1 MGSISS
7 YYILQFLMRI
17 IILFLAIPIHEA
29 AHAWAALKCGDE
41 TARNQ
46 GRLTISPFAHLDFFG
61 SLCMVIT
68 GFGWGKPVMV
78 NPSNFKNRKRDSV
91 LVAFAGPASN
101 LLLGLLLVVAFKVLM
116 LMKIVTGIGNAAMV
130 FQYIIILNIYLAVFN
145 ILPVPPLDGSKL
157 LLAVLPPKHAF
168 KLIQYQQYIFMA
180 MIALLLWTPLSS
192 ILSDASYKIYA
203 LFNIITGFIG

>member
-1 MGSISS
+1 MGGSN
-7 YYILQFLMRI
+7 YILQFLMRI

-41 TARNQ
+41 TSRNQ
-46 GRLTISPFAHLDFFG
+46 GRLTINPFAHLDFFG
-61 SLCMVIT
+61 SLCMLIT

-101 LLLGLLLVVAFKVLM
+101 LLLGLLLTIVLKLLIVA
-116 LMKIVTGIGNAAMV
+116 KIVPVIGNAFSI

-157 LLAVLPPKHAF
+157 LLAVLPPKQAF
-168 KLIQYQQYIFMA
+168 ALIQYQQYIFIA
-180 MIALLLWTPLSS
+180 MIVLLYFTPLSS
-192 ILSDASYKIYA
+192 LLSLISYKVLD
-203 LFNIITGFIG
+203 LFDLITGFIH